1 MPCLILPQSAPPAT
15 CQGVDLSRSQP
26 PVRLAG
32 PLTPQRT
39 RCIPPRVPVER
50 VPIPGPGSRVP
61 GADPP
66 AAIAND
72 NAALGL
78 LLSDLHGEF
87 NLSWQGG
94 DMAGIT
100 GLTGWVGI
108 VLNAP
113 DARSLAYF
121 YRDLFGWPLADDD
134 PDWCTIRVPGAP
146 ANLAFQTEEIYERP
160 TWPATAGKQ
169 QMMLHLD
176 IGVRDLAAA
185 VEDAVELGAAL
196 PSHQPQDDV
205 RVLLDPAGHPFCL
218 YIDRD

>member
-1 MPCLILPQSAPPAT
+1 MTAMASSCAR
-15 CQGVDLSRSQP
+15 G
-26 PVRLAG
+26 RL
-32 PLTPQRT
+32 
-39 RCIPPRVPVER
+39 
-50 VPIPGPGSRVP
+50 
-61 GADPP
+61 
-66 AAIAND
+66 
-72 NAALGL
+72 
-78 LLSDLHGEF
+78 
-87 NLSWQGG
+87 G
-94 DMAGIT
+94 DMAGIA
-100 GLTGWVGI
+100 GLTGWIGI

-113 DARSLAYF
+113 DARGLAYF
-121 YRDLFGWPLADDD
+121 YRDLFGWPLADDG

-160 TWPATAGKQ
+160 TWPATSGKQ

-176 IGVRDLAAA
+176 IGVRDLGAA

>member
-1 MPCLILPQSAPPAT
+1 
-15 CQGVDLSRSQP
+15 
-26 PVRLAG
+26 
-32 PLTPQRT
+32 
-39 RCIPPRVPVER
+39 
-50 VPIPGPGSRVP
+50 
-61 GADPP
+61 
-66 AAIAND
+66 
-72 NAALGL
+72 
-78 LLSDLHGEF
+78 
-87 NLSWQGG
+87 
-94 DMAGIT
+94 MAGIT

-113 DARSLAYF
+113 DARALAHF
-121 YRDLFGWPLADDD
+121 YRDLFGWPLADDE

-160 TWPATAGKQ
+160 TWPATSGQQ

-185 VEDAVELGAAL
+185 VEDAVALGAEL

-218 YIDRD
+218 YLDRD

>member
-1 MPCLILPQSAPPAT
+1 MGSAYGHRNQMLGSWTWAWMT
-15 CQGVDLSRSQP
+15 AMAS
-26 PVRLAG
+26 PVARDRL
-32 PLTPQRT
+32 
-39 RCIPPRVPVER
+39 
-50 VPIPGPGSRVP
+50 
-61 GADPP
+61 
-66 AAIAND
+66 
-72 NAALGL
+72 
-78 LLSDLHGEF
+78 
-87 NLSWQGG
+87 G

-113 DARSLAYF
+113 DARAPAYF
-121 YRDLFGWPLADDD
+121 YRDLFGWPLADDE
-134 PDWCTIRVPGAP
+134 PDWCTIPVPGAP

-160 TWPATAGKQ
+160 TWPATSGKQ

-196 PSHQPQDDV
+196 PSHQPQEDV